1 MSLSGGNLER
11 LLEAGEFVVTSE
23 IGPPKSADGSA
34 VREKARMLKGYA
46 DAFNVTDNQTA
57 IVRMSSLAASL
68 FCMQEG
74 VEPIMQMTC
83 RDRNRLAMQSEI
95 LGAAAL
101 GVKNLLCIT
110 GDHQKFGNQ
119 PESRN
124 VFDLDSTQQLM
135 VFRRMR
141 DEGEMWCGDRIKAPP
156 AVFLGAAA
164 NPFADPL
171 EMGVIRLDK
180 KVSAGAD
187 FIQTQAIFDMDR
199 FHDWFD
205 AVRDRGIHNRVRIL
219 AGILPLRSAK
229 AARFMAERVPGMSVP
244 DEILRRMEGAS
255 DEKAEG
261 MRICLEAIDE
271 IRGMEGIAGIH
282 LMPVNW
288 ESAVP
293 EIVERAGL
301 LPRPQALR

>member
-1 MSLSGGNLER
+1 MMDGSSLQA

-23 IGPPKSADGSA
+23 IGPPKSADGGP
-34 VREKARMLKGYA
+34 VREKARMMKGYA

-57 IVRMSSLAASL
+57 IVKMSSLAASL
-68 FCMQEG
+68 FCIQEG

-83 RDRNRLAMQSEI
+83 RDRNRLAMQSEM

-101 GVKNLLCIT
+101 GVRNMLCIT

-141 DEGEMWCGDRIKAPP
+141 DEGEMWCGDSIKVPP
-156 AVFLGAAA
+156 RMFLGAAA

-171 EMGVIRLDK
+171 EMGIIRLSK
-180 KVSAGAD
+180 KVAAGAD
-187 FIQTQAIFDMDR
+187 FIQTQAIFDLDR
-199 FHDWFD
+199 FREWHRL
-205 AVRDRGIHNRVRIL
+205 VLSKGLDREVHIL
-219 AGILPLRSAK
+219 AGVLPLRSYK

-244 DEILRRMEGAS
+244 DHLLQRMADAS

-261 MRICLEAIDE
+261 MRICLETIE
-271 IRGMEGIAGIH
+271 ELRGMPGIKGIH

-301 LPRPQALR
+301 LPRPQARR

>member
-1 MSLSGGNLER
+1 MNDGSSLQA

-23 IGPPKSADGSA
+23 IGPPKSADGGP
-34 VREKARMLKGYA
+34 VREKARVMKGYA

-68 FCMQEG
+68 FCIQEG

-83 RDRNRLAMQSEI
+83 RDRNRLAMQSEM

-101 GVKNLLCIT
+101 GVRNMLCIT

-119 PESRN
+119 PQSRN

-135 VFRRMR
+135 VFRRMC
-141 DEGEMWCGDRIKAPP
+141 DKGEMWCGDSIKVPP
-156 AVFLGAAA
+156 HMFLGAAA

-171 EMGVIRLDK
+171 EMGVIRLSK
-180 KVSAGAD
+180 KVGAGAD
-187 FIQTQAIFDMDR
+187 FIQTQAIFDLDR
-199 FHDWFD
+199 FREWHRSVLSKKLDE
-205 AVRDRGIHNRVRIL
+205 RTHII
-219 AGILPLRSAK
+219 AGVLPLRSYR
-229 AARFMAERVPGMSVP
+229 AARFMADKVPGMSVP
-244 DEILRRMEGAS
+244 DELLRRMANAS

-261 MRICLEAIDE
+261 MRICLETIDE
-271 IRGMEGIAGIH
+271 LRDLPGIKGVH

-301 LPRPQALR
+301 LPRPQARR

>member
-1 MSLSGGNLER
+1 MIDGSSLQA

-23 IGPPKSADGSA
+23 IGPPKSADGGP
-34 VREKARMLKGYA
+34 VREKARMLKGFA

-68 FCMQEG
+68 FCIQEG

-83 RDRNRLAMQSEI
+83 RDRNRLAMQSEM

-101 GVKNLLCIT
+101 GVRNMLCIT
-110 GDHQKFGNQ
+110 GDHQRFGNQ

-135 VFRRMR
+135 VFRRMC
-141 DEGEMWCGDRIKAPP
+141 DEGEMWCGDSIKVPP
-156 AVFLGAAA
+156 KMFLGAAA
-164 NPFADPL
+164 NPFADPM
-171 EMGVIRLDK
+171 EMGIIRLNK
-180 KVSAGAD
+180 KVCAGAD
-187 FIQTQAIFDMDR
+187 FIQTQAIFDLDR
-199 FHDWFD
+199 FREWHRLL
-205 AVRDRGIHNRVRIL
+205 VSKGLHERTHIL
-219 AGILPLRSAK
+219 AGVLPLRSYK
-229 AARFMAERVPGMSVP
+229 AARFMADKVPGMSVP
-244 DEILRRMEGAS
+244 DDLLRRMSNAS

-261 MRICLEAIDE
+261 MRICLETIDE
-271 IRGMEGIAGIH
+271 LRDLPGIKGIH

-301 LPRPQALR
+301 LPRPHARR